1 MPKNYPGLISVLT
14 AAELEEFVDDWLE
27 QRYKD
32 YHSHDRWSGTG
43 DRGRDV
49 TGYVTDRRMDGPWDN
64 YQCKQ
69 LSTKLSEKALFVELG
84 KIFMHSA
91 AGAYSLPRAYTFVAP
106 LGVVRKVREFVSHPD
121 KLKQALLDRWN
132 IYIADDLVE
141 NAQVKLSPEIEGKI
155 QAFDFAQVHWLDARL
170 LAKDPACMPALVKWF
185 DADPGQSPRGV
196 VPATIQANESAYLS
210 QLLHVYKERGPGTYP
225 DPEAA
230 LECPT
235 HGEHLK
241 IQRTRF
247 FDATAFDRFYRDSTP
262 EDFVMTFRH
271 EVHSGVVDVHQDDHP
286 SKFTRLTKVM
296 QQAALLQT
304 SGVLGR
310 HAGPHVKQG
319 TCHVLANEGV
329 MPWDR

>member
-1 MPKNYPGLISVLT
+1 MRKNYPGLISVLN
-14 AAELEEFVDDWLE
+14 AAELEDFVDDWLE

-32 YHSHDRWSGTG
+32 YHSHERWSGTG

-91 AGAYSLPRAYTFVAP
+91 AGTYSLPRAYTFVAP
-106 LGVVRKVREFVSHPD
+106 LGVVRKVREFVAHPD
-121 KLKQALLDRWN
+121 TLKQAFLDLWN
-132 IYIADDLVE
+132 TYIADDLVE
-141 NAQVKLSPEIEGKI
+141 NATVTLSPEIEGKI
-155 QAFDFAQVHWLDARL
+155 RAFNFAQVHWLDASR

-185 DADPGQSPRGV
+185 DADPGQSPRGI
-196 VPATIQANESAYLS
+196 VPDAIQDNESAYLS
-210 QLLHVYKERGPGTYP
+210 QLVCIYEERGPGTYA

-230 LECPT
+230 LACPT
-235 HGEHLK
+235 HGEHLR

-262 EDFVMTFRH
+262 VDFVKTFRH
-271 EVHSGVVDVHQDDHP
+271 EVHSGVVDVHQDEHS
-286 SKFTRLTKVM
+286 SKFTRLNKVM
-296 QQAALLQT
+296 QQAALLRKRAAK
-304 SGVLGR
+304 SG
-310 HAGPHVKQG
+310 
-319 TCHVLANEGV
+319 
-329 MPWDR
+329 